1 MVDKDKISGFVDG
14 EMDGRDERAV
24 YNAVKHSPEALETL
38 RHYHVIG
45 DVVRS
50 EARPGL
56 SRDRFRAALDKE
68 PTVIAPK
75 ASFGKRSLDGS
86 WMKIA
91 ASFAVVAVVGW
102 LGVSEN
108 SPVDVRI
115 AKRDF
120 VSQQQQVALEE
131 AYDEAI
137 SEYLAAHRQV
147 SPRGLGSGA
156 LDDSSG
162 E

>member
-1 MVDKDKISGFVDG
+1 MVENEKISGLVDG
-14 EMDGRDERAV
+14 EMDESSEAV
-24 YNAVKHSPEALETL
+24 AYKAVKQSSEALDTW
-38 RHYHVIG
+38 RRYHVIG

-50 EARPGL
+50 EGRAGL
-56 SRDRFRAALDKE
+56 SHERFKAALEKE

-75 ASFGKRSLDGS
+75 SRFVKRVMDTS
-86 WMKIA
+86 WMKVA
-91 ASFAVVAVVGW
+91 ASFAVMAFVGW

-108 SPVDVRI
+108 SPYDVRI

-147 SPRGLGSGA
+147 SPRGLSSSA
-156 LDDSSG
+156 LDEISG

>member
-1 MVDKDKISGFVDG
+1 MVENEKISGLVDG
-14 EMDGRDERAV
+14 EMDDRSEAAT
-24 YNAVKHSPEALETL
+24 YKAVKHSSEALETW
-38 RHYHVIG
+38 RRYHVIG

-50 EARPGL
+50 EARSGL
-56 SRDRFRAALDKE
+56 SRDRFKAALDKE
-68 PTVIAPK
+68 PIVIAPK
-75 ASFGKRSLDGS
+75 TGFFRRVVDVS
-86 WMKIA
+86 WMKVA
-91 ASFAVVAVVGW
+91 ASFVVMGFVGW

-108 SPVDVRI
+108 SPVDIRI

-137 SEYLAAHRQV
+137 SEYLAAHRKV
-147 SPRGLGSGA
+147 NPRGLGSSA
-156 LDDSSG
+156 LDGSSG